1 MSPRPKQNEQHPD
14 LQAAIK
20 ETAWK
25 QIAEHGAPALSLRAI
40 ARELGITAPAI
51 YNYFSRRDDLVT
63 ALIVDAFTSLGESQK
78 DSLRNLAKDGLAARL
93 TALGLAYR
101 DWAITYPQRY
111 QLIFGTPIPGY
122 EAPADIT
129 VPAAAW
135 SLLPLI
141 ETLQAI
147 FVSGRLRADLSA
159 PLTPELQSM
168 LAAWSKFSGGA
179 GIEVLYAALVIW
191 SRVHGLVSM
200 EIGNQMPSFISDPG
214 EVYRREIASIRL
226 QYLEKRKPAKPSTK
240 G

>member
-51 YNYFSRRDDLVT
+51 YNYFPRRDDLVT
-63 ALIVDAFTSLGESQK
+63 ALIVDAFTSLGESQQAAIR
-78 DSLRNLAKDGLAARL
+78 DLAQESRAARL
-93 TALGLAYR
+93 SALGIAYR

-147 FVSGRLRADLSA
+147 FEAGRLRTDLSA
-159 PLTPELQSM
+159 PLTPELKSM
-168 LAAWSKFSGGA
+168 LNGWSQFAGGA
-179 GIEVLYAALVIW
+179 DVEALYAALVIW

-200 EIGNQMPSFISDPG
+200 EIGHQMPTFITDPG

-226 QYLEKRKPAKPSTK
+226 QYLQKHKPAKPDAK